1 VNGPVNFET
10 MRQQV
15 KVVTDGLETVRYQME
30 IVRDDLGTV
39 RGRMDGVRED
49 LATARGDYWHVTLTL
64 SPFEAE
70 REEMRW
76 DLESVRRVLKRRRG
90 RKGAGWFRLRS
101 VSLRLHS

>member
-90 RKGAGWFRLRS
+90 RKGAGWFRLPS

>member
-1 VNGPVNFET
+1 
-10 MRQQV
+10 
-15 KVVTDGLETVRYQME
+15 ME
-30 IVRDDLGTV
+30 IVRNDLEGVRRRMEAVRDDLGTV